1 MLNEHF
7 ADLVQKSDILELVTE
22 PFLALSVFRLKP
34 GASRPITTNESNE
47 LNRIFN
53 RRIAGR
59 QDILL
64 TETDLDGIVCIRFA
78 VGAYRT
84 EDKHI
89 HHAYLLLLQE
99 GKLAIDEWERQN
111 VREVLPNWII
121 RSVAAAPVRPP
132 PSLIRYS
139 ESFRPFCLKFE

>member
-34 GASRPITTNESNE
+34 SRPITMKESNE
-47 LNRIFN
+47 LNRMFN

-59 QDILL
+59 HDILL
-64 TETDLDGIVCIRFA
+64 TETDLNGVVCIRFA
-78 VGAYRT
+78 VGSYRT

-89 HHAYLLLLQE
+89 HHAFQLLMQE
-99 GKLAIDEWERQN
+99 GKIAMDEWQRGQ
-111 VREVLPNWII
+111 VKAAMLVPLSQKLRFSPRKMLF
-121 RSVAAAPVRPP
+121 VALNLFYPFYLR
-132 PSLIRYS
+132 LI
-139 ESFRPFCLKFE
+139 